1 MPKVSYLGSTTTSFG
16 LLLLLIWEK
25 REGITDHQ
33 RLQFL
38 QIQCKLAFLIT
49 GQDVQ
54 LHHWNLTELRI
65 SSSIGRRF
73 HFCLCTQTSACQTC
87 SMLQMEGNREGNGAL
102 KLPTFL
108 LLVES
113 TPKPRP
119 LAAKHQK
126 LNALWIPWRV
136 IFEPND
142 LISSLCLNCCT
153 HPCNVVMFWCSM
165 TSLSPE

>member
-1 MPKVSYLGSTTTSFG
+1 MPKVSYLGSTATSFG

-65 SSSIGRRF
+65 STRVGRWF
-73 HFCLCTQTSACQTC
+73 HFCLCSQTSACQAC
-87 SMLQMEGNREGNGAL
+87 SMLQMEGNREGNVAL

-113 TPKPRP
+113 APKPRP
-119 LAAKHQK
+119 LAAKHWK
-126 LNALWIPWRV
+126 LNALWVPWTA
-136 IFEPND
+136 ISEPNI
-142 LISSLCLNCCT
+142 LISALCPNCCA
-153 HPCNVVMFWCSM
+153 HPCNVVILWCSV
-165 TSLSPE
+165 TSLSHQ